1 MPNDK
6 QRKRT
11 NNDQQQ
17 TPNNNKQ
24 RVKNVR
30 DTQGRQFENTFES
43 TFGKKSNNASVQA
56 SNIRK
61 HFKTHSGQKSYKYE
75 Q

>member
-24 RVKNVR
+24 RVKSVR
-30 DTQGRQFENTFES
+30 DTQGRQFENTFER
-43 TFGKKSNNASVQA
+43 TFGKK
-56 SNIRK
+56 I
-61 HFKTHSGQKSYKYE
+61 E
-75 Q
+75 